1 MRRVPSTSTFAN
13 TCGAERPMTHTW
25 LWHGLSLFNLLS
37 CAGWALVGGF
47 HTLQVQDVGGTLLG
61 GIGGALALL
70 TLLAALA
77 GLGLAW
83 LPDMSGARRTWV
95 LTFLLLGGL
104 ALYQWLGYPAEH
116 DGNLILSPSR
126 DELSGYALICAITL
140 LAALL
145 CPRRRIA
152 TPGRLRWTLGA
163 GLALS
168 RLYSLLLLLDQVQSS
183 NLPHCAFDADSG
195 QQLTICLDDEPRVLI
210 D

>member
-1 MRRVPSTSTFAN
+1 MRRLPSTSAIAD
-13 TCGAERPMTHTW
+13 TCGDERPLIRPW
-25 LWHGLSLFNLLS
+25 LWHGLSLFSLLS
-37 CAGWALVGGF
+37 CAGWALVSGF
-47 HTLQVQDVGGTLLG
+47 HALQVQDVGGALLG

-70 TLLAALA
+70 TLLAALS

-83 LPDMSGARRTWV
+83 LFGMSGARQTWA

-116 DGNLILSPSR
+116 DRNLILSPSR
-126 DELSGYALICAITL
+126 DELSGYALICAIAL

-145 CPRRRIA
+145 LPRRRLA

-168 RLYSLLLLLDQVQSS
+168 CLYSLLLLLGQVQAS
-183 NLPHCAFDADSG
+183 NLPYCAFDADSG
-195 QQLTICLDDEPRVLI
+195 QQLTICLGDEPRVFI

>member
-1 MRRVPSTSTFAN
+1 MSR
-13 TCGAERPMTHTW
+13 TW
-25 LWHGLSLFNLLS
+25 LWHGLSLFSLLS

-47 HTLQVQDVGGTLLG
+47 YALQVQDVGGTLLG

-83 LPDMSGARRTWV
+83 LLGMSGARRTWG
-95 LTFLLLGGL
+95 LTLLLLGGL

-116 DGNLILSPSR
+116 DGYLILSPSR
-126 DELSGYALICAITL
+126 DELSGYTLICAIAL
-140 LAALL
+140 LAAVLL
-145 CPRRRIA
+145 PRRRLA
-152 TPGRLRWTLGA
+152 TPGRLRWVLGA

-168 RLYSLLLLLDQVQSS
+168 CLYSLLLLLGQIQSS
-183 NLPHCAFDADSG
+183 NLPYCAFDADSG
-195 QQLTICLDDEPRVLI
+195 QQLTICLGDEPRVLI